1 MGRWDKRVLSSAV
14 NAGDLVTLATREL
27 TIRQHASAITTQRAT
42 LMNQAATLAIHAPI
56 INSLNVN
63 VGASGDLSSVEQTV
77 ALADKY
83 IYCINKLNFT
93 SSCISQ
99 NKASIT
105 SRSRYAT
112 VLRPILESHYTDTA
126 VASDGYI
133 VIADAIATNTVQS
146 RIYLFE
152 PNSAW
157 DNVQQNTWS
166 TYRQNF
172 EPVGYAIFKNLQSR
186 HPTQSQFYV
195 ILPYDWETGVK
206 IAFKLYVR
214 DASDSNYW
222 IKIVSGF
229 NLTQIMPAYQTV
241 DQLPPSYLLY
251 LQHIQDAFNGFSATQ
266 SNSTNVVGSYYSY
279 LQYMQQVNNKFI
291 GVQSTNIPTAQ
302 SDGTI
307 YQYGPV
313 ADFNKLKVISSDKYP
328 SWVGKLISECYIPG
342 ANANMP
348 NIISQINTEL
358 NNNYT
363 GIQDGDIVKVHYA
376 VGDKHYAGVIRM
388 LQDSSYGLCYKIAQ
402 ININDIISSAVSLN
416 GDVSVH
422 GNLNVF
428 RYDND
433 PVITTDNVRR
443 TTTFHDKVGIN
454 QHAYE
459 VDALL
464 DIDNLTKQEILELFT
479 RSAPDAANS
488 SDIMNIIRTNTTT
501 VSAIT
506 GLFDS
511 GQLLFDYK
519 DQCSVFTSKL
529 DYIIAKS
536 DITEVHD
543 FDIIN
548 AWSEG
553 TFTRIQQLVKEVK
566 QMSSEYA
573 AANDNSFTFTF
584 VELFSNKKLSWFFTT
599 IKAIIRPDAN
609 GNNRIIFVLTKIDVT
624 NIVIDPSYTRI
635 LTSIV
640 DYMSRIN
647 RNLNYNVL
655 LVKNAAFYTGSN
667 PANAFKIA
675 DFDNAKQ
682 SNSYFSRGFDLLPES
697 YMFFYETSANKT
709 YKYHGAHNEWS
720 GQSGY
725 DCWLSS
731 INAGDV
737 LEDITKQQSMTYNG
751 LQNGNFCVNYVW
763 AGFQKIA
770 FVHRTIIGGK
780 EYIIGSGV
788 NIISILNKSLKVR
801 GETKLTGDFIV
812 DDAHDNVI
820 FKVDNV
826 NKTISNAYNVGIGLT
841 TPQAMLDVKDTS
853 VQDVIDEFAV
863 RTGQLKLMNPILDEM
878 RLSGFNDVTR
888 NTNLYKLV
896 QDPTYKQYTVVYKIN
911 TATLHAEDVKVVY
924 HQLHT
929 EWNQKTLAAIL
940 SDDIAN
946 RSLIQNMIT
955 FLQATLDT
963 EMIFDGNYYIRIFDH
978 PVYGATNVGH
988 AIVQR
993 TDGNTYIYTHNT
1005 SLLNFNIRHT
1015 LSKSVTKLFETREY
1029 TTRARSNVWR
1039 NVNGIQPSSVINFK
1053 EGQNVLNSLT
1063 QRNSD
1068 INKPTYKV
1076 EFDVTDPVN
1085 PAKIYVTNVPSF
1097 DITAL
1102 PNNGPALSTKS
1113 NDIIQKFIHMV
1124 NATMKAYGDNT
1135 KPTYGF
1141 KLGHLLSVVYE
1152 DNKND
1157 YMAVSRCYG
1166 VSGNIVTLFVPE
1178 FSLQD
1183 VLKPALSVVGDAK
1196 VIGDVLISDA
1206 TENFV
1211 SIDPV
1216 QKFVGINTDDRI
1228 INYPDRK
1235 YTTTTNADDP
1245 LIGKYDAKYHVHVKG
1260 KTYPVMVSER
1270 IQESGNVSPPQY
1282 FGTCSG
1288 FTVKRTSELYDFT
1301 QIVTNATAQNSL
1313 EVNAALD
1320 KVTKV
1325 KYGPDVSFE
1334 VCDKTNRTVELGNV
1348 QMTIDQTETKNGTTY
1363 LKGGFGVQVIDPP
1376 ANPDAMSTNRNIM
1389 YVDNAGTLFIN
1400 KINLGGKELSVDAS
1414 GVLKWG
1420 GKAVHIDT

>member
-1 MGRWDKRVLSSAV
+1 MKGF
-14 NAGDLVTLATREL
+14 ATRGL
-27 TIRQHASAITTQRAT
+27 KAARRANDLISVGTHDSTIRQHTSAITDHGETIKRQKAVLT
-42 LMNQAATLAIHAPI
+42 EQAATLATQTPI
-56 INSLNVN
+56 INNLNTTVDLT
-63 VGASGDLSSVEQTV
+63 GDLSSVEQAT

-83 IYCINKLNFT
+83 IYCVNKVNFALE
-93 SSCISQ
+93 CISQ
-99 NKASIT
+99 FQSEIRT
-105 SRSRYAT
+105 RRDYAA
-112 VLRPILESHYTDTA
+112 VLRTIFENKFTDNSINKYGYVCIMQGTTGLNDPLGKVYFFEA
-126 VASDGYI
+126 DKTQDGVNSYQGDYAYLNQLRSD
-133 VIADAIATNTVQS
+133 S
-146 RIYLFE
+146 EKRI
-152 PNSAW
+152 NSFFISFRQNKPA
-157 DNVQQNTWS
+157 QQNV
-166 TYRQNF
+166 YN
-172 EPVGYAIFKNLQSR
+172 I
-186 HPTQSQFYV
+186 
-195 ILPYDWETGVK
+195 
-206 IAFKLYVR
+206 IAYPW
-214 DASDSNYW
+214 NNG
-222 IKIVSGF
+222 IKISIIVSTPCLLNPGTYINILSGF
-229 NLTQIMPAYQTV
+229 NLTPILPVYDTLAKLPSAYLSYTTQIQV
-241 DQLPPSYLLY
+241 
-251 LQHIQDAFNGFSATQ
+251 AFNNFS
-266 SNSTNVVGSYYSY
+266 GSE
-279 LQYMQQVNNKFI
+279 
-291 GVQSTNIPTAQ
+291 
-302 SDGTI
+302 SDNRTV
-307 YQYGPV
+307 YQYGAV
-313 ADFNKLKVISSDKYP
+313 AKFNTLKVISSVEYP

-342 ANANMP
+342 SNINMP

-358 NNNYT
+358 NSNYT
-363 GIQDGDIVKVHYA
+363 GMHHSDIVMVQYV
-376 VGDKHYAGVIRM
+376 VGDEYYTGIIRM
-388 LQDSSYGLCYKIAQ
+388 IEIEGHGLCYKIIQ
-402 ININDIISSAVSLN
+402 ININDIISDAASLN

-422 GNLNVF
+422 GNLNVS

-433 PVITTDNVRR
+433 PIITTDNVRR

-454 QHAYE
+454 QPAYE

-488 SDIMNIIRTNTTT
+488 SDIINIIRTNTTT
-501 VSAIT
+501 TSATAIAA
-506 GLFDS
+506 LFEN
-511 GQLLFDYK
+511 GQLLHDYK

-529 DYIIAKS
+529 DYIITKG
-536 DITEVHD
+536 DITEVRN
-543 FDIIN
+543 FNIN
-548 AWSEG
+548 TWSAS

-566 QMSSEYA
+566 QMSTEYA
-573 AANDNSFTFTF
+573 TANGVNNSFMFTF
-584 VELFSNKKLSWFFTT
+584 VELFSNSNLSWFFTT
-599 IKAIIRPDAN
+599 IKAIIRPDGN

-624 NIVIDPSYTRI
+624 NIMIDPSYTDI

-640 DYMSRIN
+640 EYISRIN

-655 LVKNAAFYTGSN
+655 LVKNNAFYTDNN
-667 PANAFKIA
+667 PDNTFKIA
-675 DFDNAKQ
+675 DFNEAKQ
-682 SNSYFSRGFDLLPES
+682 NSPYFSRGFDLLPES
-697 YMFFYETSANKT
+697 YLFFYETSANKR
-709 YKYHGAHNEWS
+709 YKYHGAFNEWS
-720 GQSGY
+720 GVSGY

-731 INAGDV
+731 LNAGVV
-737 LEDITKQQSMTYNG
+737 LEDITKQQLMTYNG

-770 FVHRTIIGGK
+770 FVHRTTIGSK

-788 NIISILNKSLKVR
+788 NIISILNKSLNVR
-801 GETKLTGDFIV
+801 GEGKFTGDFIV
-812 DDAHDNVI
+812 DDAHNNVI

-863 RTGQLKLMNPILDEM
+863 RTNQLKLMNPILDAM
-878 RLSGFNDVTR
+878 RLSGFNDGTQ
-888 NTNLYKLV
+888 NTSIYNLTEE
-896 QDPTYKQYTVVYKIN
+896 QTYQQYTVVYKIN
-911 TATLHAEDVKVVY
+911 TSTLYAEDVTVVY

-929 EWNQKTLAAIL
+929 AWNQRTLGVIL
-940 SDDIAN
+940 ADDIAN

-988 AIVQR
+988 AIVKSY
-993 TDGNTYIYTHNT
+993 TGSNTYIYTHNT
-1005 SLLNFNIRHT
+1005 SLLNYNIRHT

-1039 NVNGIQPSSVINFK
+1039 RVNSVSPVINLQ
-1053 EGQNVLNSLT
+1053 EGLNVLNSLT
-1063 QRNSD
+1063 QKNSD
-1068 INKPTYKV
+1068 ISKPIYKV
-1076 EFDVTDPVN
+1076 VFDVTDPIN
-1085 PAKIYVTNVPSF
+1085 PAKIYVTDVPSF

-1102 PNNGPALSTKS
+1102 PSNGPSLSTKP
-1113 NDIIQKFIHMV
+1113 NDIIQKFVHMI

-1135 KPTYGF
+1135 KQTYGF

-1152 DNKND
+1152 DNIND

-1166 VSGNIVTLFVPE
+1166 VAGNIVTLFVPE
-1178 FSLQD
+1178 FCLQD

-1196 VIGDVLISDA
+1196 VIGDLMISDA
-1206 TENFV
+1206 TTNFV

-1260 KTYPVMVSER
+1260 KTYPVMVAER
-1270 IQESGNVSPPQY
+1270 IQEVPASANTPTPQY

-1301 QIVTNATAQNSL
+1301 QIVTNASAQNTL
-1313 EVNAALD
+1313 EALD
-1320 KVTKV
+1320 TVTKV

-1334 VCDKTNRTVELGNV
+1334 VCDKTNRTVELGNL

-1376 ANPDAMSTNRNIM
+1376 ANTSAMSTNRNIM
-1389 YVDNAGTLFIN
+1389 YVDNTGTLFIN

-1420 GKAVHIDT
+1420 GKIVHVDP